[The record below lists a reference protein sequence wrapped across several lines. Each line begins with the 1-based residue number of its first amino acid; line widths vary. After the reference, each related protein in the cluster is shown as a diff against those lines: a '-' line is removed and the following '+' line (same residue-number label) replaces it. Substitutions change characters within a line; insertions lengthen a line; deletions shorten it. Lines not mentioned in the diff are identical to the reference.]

1 MRWIDLQNKKH
12 ADLLT
17 MEVNRSLDPRR
28 WWAWVHDPGH
38 AWLVVPSL
46 DIIKNNREW
55 MPSKFSYL
63 FMDTEDNIFFALEE
77 DADAPKFL
85 SLRYP
90 EDKWRDE
97 ETMGVELALRAPH
110 YQFRLSENWLRNEA
124 RFPHDEW
131 QREQDKAAAEKRGFA
146 LRLA

>member
-12 ADLLT
+12 ADVLT

-28 WWAWVHDPGH
+28 WWAWIHDPGH

-46 DIIKNNREW
+46 DIIKNSQEW

-77 DADAPKFL
+77 DADAP
-85 SLRYP
+85 

-97 ETMGVELALRAPH
+97 ETMGKELDLRAPH
-110 YQFRLSENWLRNEA
+110 YQFRLPDNWLRNEA